1 MKKAIS
7 LLLLIVVTFFLFTET
22 TTSEANVLL
31 FETED
36 IMGATHEKVKREL
49 SVSGSTI
56 LQTYHYLSADF
67 ESAPF
72 YMITG
77 DDYSATS
84 FKPATTVK
92 HAQNSS
98 ALYDDYVIIGGVN
111 ADFFENYGIPQEAYI
126 ENGQV
131 ISSGIGY
138 ANREVIGFKED
149 GSVVFGKPVFDGYEV
164 IIRDANGRERITL
177 PLKNVNSPYTASS
190 IDIYAYFD
198 TYNTALPSG
207 VKKYIASVTETK
219 GAIPKIFGS
228 GVVST
233 VRSEASLVVPDQTL
247 VLVSDNI
254 YLRNLVQTGDTMI
267 VQRRMIGD
275 FSGVKWAV
283 GAYGKLVSEGQK
295 VANIIGIDPTSRH
308 PRTAMGVKE
317 DGSVFLIAMDGRQPG
332 YSQGATL
339 YEMADLM
346 LSYGAV
352 TAYNFDGGGSTTMVL
367 NNEVDD
373 FDVVNQPSDGTP
385 RSVTNSIFLAL
396 RVNFDNQ
403 TPYPIPDYS
412 IRLGTPSN
420 LSVDSGI
427 LTYDAIEGKTSYL
440 ISIDGQEYT
449 STTNRFD
456 LKNMISIPKTYQITV
471 KAIGDGMFYKSSYP
485 SLVYEY
491 TYQGPTKLND
501 INNFAISSTSILSWD
516 EVEGVDAY
524 LFKVNERIYTIY
536 INRFNLST
544 LSLDPGIY
552 TFEITAL
559 GDQYNTSDSEV
570 SYYTY
575 RIYSDSEK
583 SIKDTLRL
591 ILELLFVKNRQ

>member
-1 MKKAIS
+1 MKKVITFI
-7 LLLLIVVTFFLFTET
+7 LLIIITFFVFTGT
-22 TTSEANVLL
+22 TTSQANILL

-67 ESAPF
+67 DNAPF
-72 YMITG
+72 SIITG
-77 DDYSATS
+77 DDYTATGY
-84 FKPATTVK
+84 KPATTVT
-92 HAQNSS
+92 HAENSS
-98 ALYDDYVIIGGVN
+98 ALYDEYVIIGGVN
-111 ADFFENYGIPQEAYI
+111 ADFFESYGVPQEAYV

-138 ANREVIGFKED
+138 VNREVIGFKED

-177 PLKNVNSPYTASS
+177 PLKNVNAPYTDSP

-198 TYNTALPSG
+198 TYNTQLPSG
-207 VKKYIASVTETK
+207 VKKYVANVTETK
-219 GAIPKIFGS
+219 GAVPKIFGS

-233 VRSEASLVVPDQTL
+233 VRSEVSLVVPDQSL

-275 FSGVKWAV
+275 FEGVRWAV
-283 GAYGKLVSEGQK
+283 GAYGKLVSEGEK
-295 VANIIGIDPTSRH
+295 VSNIIGIDPTSRH
-308 PRTAMGVKE
+308 PRTAIGVKD
-317 DGSVFLIAMDGRQPG
+317 DGSVFFVAMDGRQPG

-367 NNEVDD
+367 KNDSSG

-385 RSVTNSIFLAL
+385 RIVTNSIFLAL

-403 TPYPIPDYS
+403 TPYPIPNYA
-412 IRLGTPSN
+412 IRLDTPSN
-420 LSVDSGI
+420 LQVDSGI
-427 LTYDAIEGKTSYL
+427 LTFDAIEGKESYL
-440 ISIDGQEYT
+440 ITIDGQDYT
-449 STTNRFD
+449 SSSNRFD
-456 LKNMISIPKTYQITV
+456 LRNIIITPNTYQIIV
-471 KAIGDGMFYKSSYP
+471 KAQGDGMFYKDSYP
-485 SLVYEY
+485 SVMYEY
-491 TYQGPTKLND
+491 TYNGPVKLDD
-501 INNFAISSTSILSWD
+501 IKNLTLSSTSVLSWD
-516 EVEGVDAY
+516 EVPGVDTY
-524 LFKVNERIYTIY
+524 LFEVGDKVYTIY
-536 INRFNLST
+536 LNKFNLST
-544 LSLDPGIY
+544 LSLEPGIY
-552 TFEITAL
+552 TFEITAI
-559 GDQYNTSDSEV
+559 GDHYNTDDSDV
-570 SYYTY
+570 TYYTY
-575 RIYSDSEK
+575 RVYSDSEK
-583 SIKDTLRL
+583 SIKDSLRL
-591 ILELLFVKNRQ
+591 ILELLFLRNRE